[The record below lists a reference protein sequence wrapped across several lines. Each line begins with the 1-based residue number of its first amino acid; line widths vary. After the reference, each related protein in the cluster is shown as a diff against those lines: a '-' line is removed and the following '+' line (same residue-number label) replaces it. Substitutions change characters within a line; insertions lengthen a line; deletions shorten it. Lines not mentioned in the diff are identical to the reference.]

1 MPEVGK
7 SEWCPGLLALCLQSF
22 MPWVRLVAQ
31 MCACAAL
38 CSCHSVL
45 ESLLLQP
52 QLMTHCCSPCYMG
65 SALIAI
71 STRYIYM
78 NMYRFALR
86 ASARSEAD
94 RQHRTRAADSQASHD

>member
-1 MPEVGK
+1 
-7 SEWCPGLLALCLQSF
+7 
-22 MPWVRLVAQ
+22 

-52 QLMTHCCSPCYMG
+52 QLMTHCSNV

-78 NMYRFALR
+78 NMYRVALR
-86 ASARSEAD
+86 ASASWQECRSEAD
-94 RQHRTRAADSQASHD
+94 RQHWTRAADSQASHD